1 MGVRAYDIIKKK
13 RDGEELAKE
22 ELSFLINGSLRG
34 EVPDC
39 QISAFLMAVYL
50 NGMTDE
56 ETSAL
61 TDVMLASGVR
71 LDLKDI
77 TGVKVDKHSTGG
89 VGDKVSIILAPLL
102 ASMGVKVPM
111 VLGRGLGHT
120 GGTLDKLES
129 IPGLRTGL
137 PVEDFKTNLR
147 EIGLSIIGQ
156 TDEIAP
162 ADRLLYGLRDVTAT
176 VESIPLIAASIM
188 SKKLAGG
195 ADGLVLDVKT
205 GEGAFM
211 KKKEDALML
220 ARAMVSIGNSFGVR
234 TAAVLTDMS
243 QPLGRTVGNSLEIKE
258 CISALRG
265 RWPDDLAEVTL
276 TLAAWA
282 LNLAD
287 SIAEE
292 TPLKTMTA
300 GTLRNYKHEAME
312 FIEKGDAFK
321 KFVEFIDAQFGDPEV
336 AFQPGLLPSA
346 RGVKEISAPGDG
358 FIRRLSAEAVGR
370 AAMLLGAGRE
380 KAGDLIDP
388 AVGIILNKKIGDVVK
403 KGEPIALL
411 HYNDDSRLKEA
422 EEVFL
427 SGVEIT
433 DREPAKTPLIL
444 DVVMP

>member
-1 MGVRAYDIIKKK
+1 
-13 RDGEELAKE
+13 
-22 ELSFLINGSLRG
+22 
-34 EVPDC
+34 
-39 QISAFLMAVYL
+39 
-50 NGMTDE
+50 
-56 ETSAL
+56 
-61 TDVMLASGVR
+61 
-71 LDLKDI
+71 
-77 TGVKVDKHSTGG
+77 
-89 VGDKVSIILAPLL
+89 
-102 ASMGVKVPM
+102 
-111 VLGRGLGHT
+111 
-120 GGTLDKLES
+120 
-129 IPGLRTGL
+129 
-137 PVEDFKTNLR
+137 
-147 EIGLSIIGQ
+147 
-156 TDEIAP
+156 
-162 ADRLLYGLRDVTAT
+162 
-176 VESIPLIAASIM
+176 
-188 SKKLAGG
+188 
-195 ADGLVLDVKT
+195 
-205 GEGAFM
+205 
-211 KKKEDALML
+211 
-220 ARAMVSIGNSFGVR
+220 
-234 TAAVLTDMS
+234 MS
-243 QPLGRTVGNSLEIKE
+243 QPLGRTVGNSLERKE